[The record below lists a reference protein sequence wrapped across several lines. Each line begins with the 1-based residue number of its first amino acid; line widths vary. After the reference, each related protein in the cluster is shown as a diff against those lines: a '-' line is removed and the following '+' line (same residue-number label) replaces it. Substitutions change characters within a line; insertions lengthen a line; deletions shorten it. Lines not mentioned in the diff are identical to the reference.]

1 MRVARSDGSLMPHA
15 LQAST
20 PIEALAGVVERVTF
34 HIRGLSRPGN
44 FRPDRER
51 RLWLASEH

>member
-1 MRVARSDGSLMPHA
+1 MAAQDFKLHHGLMPHA

-34 HIRGLSRPGN
+34 HSVG
-44 FRPDRER
+44 F
-51 RLWLASEH
+51 